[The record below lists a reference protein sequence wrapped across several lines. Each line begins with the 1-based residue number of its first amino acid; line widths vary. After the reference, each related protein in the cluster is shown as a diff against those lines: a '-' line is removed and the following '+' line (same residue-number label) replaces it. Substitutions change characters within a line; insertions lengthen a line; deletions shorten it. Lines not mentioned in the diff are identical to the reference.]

1 VRILVIAS
9 RNRHKVREIRQI
21 LPGLPVVLRCIDDF
35 EDVPEVI
42 EDGDTFLANARKKAV
57 EVAAACGEWALA
69 DDSGLVVHDLDGRPG
84 VYSSRFAGEDATD
97 ADNRRRLLEEIA
109 SAGLHLPTAEF
120 RCAVV
125 LAKPDGTVLEELEEG
140 CPGRIVDEERGASGF
155 GYDPLFF
162 DEALGKTFAE
172 IPPAEKNV
180 RSHRARALLAMRPRL
195 ERHL

>member
-1 VRILVIAS
+1 MRILVIAS
-9 RNRHKVREIRQI
+9 RNRHKMREMRQI
-21 LPGLPVVLRCIDDF
+21 LSGLPVELRCIDDF
-35 EDVPEVI
+35 DDVPEVI

-69 DDSGLVVHDLDGRPG
+69 DDSGLVVHALDGRPG

-109 SAGLHLPTAEF
+109 SADLELPTAEF

-140 CPGRIVDEERGASGF
+140 CPGRIVAQERGVSGF
-155 GYDPLFF
+155 GYDPLFL
-162 DEALGKTFAE
+162 DEELGRTFAE
-172 IPPAEKNV
+172 IPAEKKNA
-180 RSHRARALLAMRPRL
+180 RSHRARALTAMRPLL
-195 ERHL
+195 ERRL